1 MIGVKIVPEL
11 FDIILRRD
19 MASRIKNIQYLGNVK
34 STDGIAEL
42 IKCMGDEN
50 AEIRRAAS
58 CSLEQHWMTGNAQAI
73 AALTKALGDTNA
85 AVRVNV
91 AMGLGEFV
99 SRSSASKESEEA
111 KQAMIRQLRE
121 ERDAGVIK
129 GVVIGLA
136 HIQDSALISPMAEAF
151 RIHDKKTVAMAI
163 DAINDM
169 LPTKVRLDMK
179 KALRSVL

>member
-1 MIGVKIVPEL
+1 
-11 FDIILRRD
+11 
-19 MASRIKNIQYLGNVK
+19 
-34 STDGIAEL
+34 
-42 IKCMGDEN
+42 
-50 AEIRRAAS
+50 
-58 CSLEQHWMTGNAQAI
+58 MTGNAQAI
-73 AALTKALGDTNA
+73 AAMTKALSDTNA

-99 SRSSASKESEEA
+99 SRSTASKECEEA

-136 HIQDSALISPMAEAF
+136 HIQDSALISPMADAF
-151 RIHDKKTVAMAI
+151 RTHDKKTVAMAI